1 MTRKKKI
8 TQKNKLHDI
17 IAEMRKDLK
26 ENKEEEAIIKHKIKV
41 KKK

>member
-17 IAEMRKDLK
+17 IAEMRKELK
-26 ENKEEEAIIKHKIKV
+26 ENKDEAALIKLKTRV